1 MAKPSACLVCP
12 LALALAA
19 LACGRDDG
27 PRGTARTEGTA
38 GTSGTSDTPLTIRL
52 PDLVAEPEKYFGK
65 TVTVVDDVEEVL
77 GPRAF
82 ALDDDSPLAGDGGHD
97 VLVFTR
103 NGADPSEI
111 DDRWLNNTVRVTGI
125 VRRISVAEVERE
137 IRWDLDPNIEMHLE
151 RAGAVVIANSVSRV
165 EK

>member
-1 MAKPSACLVCP
+1 MLKTSACLVCP
-12 LALALAA
+12 LALALTVV
-19 LACGRDDG
+19 ACGRDDR
-27 PRGTARTEGTA
+27 PRRTEGTT
-38 GTSGTSDTPLTIRL
+38 GTSGTSDAAVTVRL

-97 VLVFTR
+97 LLVFTR
-103 NGADPSEI
+103 NAADASEI

-125 VRRISVAEVERE
+125 VRRISVADVERE
-137 IRWDLDPNIEMHLE
+137 IRWDLDPKIEEHLE
-151 RAGAVVIANSVSRV
+151 RAGAVVIANSVRQV